1 MRLNPALLLLC
12 SSALLACSGSTGNAP
27 DAGPGGCTTARDCP
41 QTPPQVCVDQGG
53 PTKVCVIV
61 CSKNADCAAGKIC
74 EDGTCNPPGCG
85 GDSDCSG
92 GQLCLSGIC
101 GSPTQASGV
110 GSCFIT
116 PNPAVVHAGAK
127 LQLTA
132 VVKDLAGA
140 VVPFKGVTWAATGGA
155 IDTAGI
161 LTGGSAAGTTTVTA
175 TAGTKTCTAS
185 ITTFAAA
192 TESMRVVVTDSQTK
206 KPIQGAFVVIGSDPT
221 GGVGGAF
228 KKTTDATG
236 VASFANVAAGARDVH
251 VFAAHFNYAS
261 YLGTTNTDVLV
272 SLPPSVPLAQRS
284 GYEGNITTDDF
295 AKLNEKDQ
303 IVHLAFFGSGVTNSI
318 LDFSVDTLVGPS
330 RHVVVKLAGDHPVD
344 LPSGLVI
351 GVADD
356 LFLTGKYKMYS
367 EKGKRVLW
375 GLGGNIDI
383 AAVLAAA
390 GPLISGGATNIDVGA
405 LLPQLLPLLGKLQA
419 GAIAGVEAPA
429 DVAAGGT
436 PTFQS
441 QTVPLNTPLRLRA
454 AAKAPDM
461 PKVDG
466 EYVDGII
473 ALAGTSAFPM
483 GFVPLGLTAGLAA
496 KDANG
501 KKTAKVLDPSC
512 DPKGTVAC
520 NTSRLPIKLAA
531 TNNGLEGNPYGT
543 VLIALNFGG
552 LTPGSSGSIAVSGL
566 VRLQN
571 EVKFTSADQAPVTI
585 DYGTRQFMGLPNTG
599 AVTFNK
605 TTRKV
610 TMTGDAD
617 ASVQIYRFEVENGA
631 RLNWNVWMDKAG
643 AGKTVTLFDPH
654 QVDPSITD
662 PMADAGASA
671 RLIGIVT
678 TDSAS
683 NYAKLTSFGDLTLD
697 NIGNNL
703 SAFSVITI
711 PVTN

>member
-1 MRLNPALLLLC
+1 MRLNLALLLLC
-12 SSALLACSGSTGNAP
+12 SAVLTACGGTTGNGP
-27 DAGPGGCTTARDCP
+27 DAGTPGCTTARDCP

-61 CSKNADCAAGKIC
+61 CTKNADCASGKIC
-74 EDGTCNPPGCG
+74 EDGTCNSPGCG
-85 GDSDCSG
+85 GDSDCGGGMVCSSG
-92 GQLCLSGIC
+92 QCTQ
-101 GSPTQASGV
+101 PTQASGV
-110 GSCFIT
+110 GSCFVT
-116 PNPAVVHAGAK
+116 PNPAVVHAGNK
-127 LQLTA
+127 LALTA
-132 VVKDLAGA
+132 VVKDLTGTA
-140 VVPFKGVTWAATGGA
+140 VPFKGVTWAASAGT
-155 IDTAGI
+155 IDASGVLTAGA
-161 LTGGSAAGTTTVTA
+161 TAGTTTVTA
-175 TAGTKTCTAS
+175 SAGTKTCTSA
-185 ITTFAAA
+185 ITVFAAA
-192 TESMRVVVTDSQTK
+192 TTSQRVVVTDSQTK
-206 KPIQGAFVVIGSDPT
+206 KPIAGAFVVIGNDV
-221 GGVGGAF
+221 VG
-228 KKTTDATG
+228 KKVTDASG
-236 VASFANVAAGARDVH
+236 VATFDGVAAGARDVH
-251 VFAAHFNYAS
+251 AFAANYNYAS
-261 YLGTTNTDVLV
+261 YLGTTNTDVLI

-284 GYEGNITTDDF
+284 GYQGTITTDDF

-356 LFLTGKYKMYS
+356 LFQTGTYKMYS

-390 GPLISGGATNIDVGA
+390 GPLINGGTTNIDVGA

-419 GAIAGVEAPA
+419 GAIAGVEAPD

-436 PTFQS
+436 PTFQN

-501 KKTAKVLDPSC
+501 KKTAKVLDPTC

-520 NTSRLPIKLAA
+520 NTSNLPIKLAA
-531 TNNGLEGNPYGT
+531 ANNGLEGNPYGT

-552 LTPGSSGSIAVSGL
+552 LTPGSTGGIAVSGL
-566 VRLQN
+566 VKLQN
-571 EVKFTSADQAPVTI
+571 EVKFTSADQTPVAI
-585 DYGTRQFMGLPNTG
+585 DYGTRQFMTLPNTG
-599 AVTFNK
+599 AVTFSK
-605 TTRKV
+605 GTRKV
-610 TMTGDAD
+610 VLSADAD
-617 ASVQIYRFEVENGA
+617 ASVQIYRFEVENSS

-654 QVDPSITD
+654 TVDGSLVD
-662 PMADAGASA
+662 PMADANASA

-678 TDSAS
+678 TDAAN
-683 NYAKLTSFGDLTLD
+683 NYTKLTGFGDLTLD

-711 PVTN
+711 PVGN

>member
-1 MRLNPALLLLC
+1 MRLNLALLLLC
-12 SSALLACSGSTGNAP
+12 SAVLTACSGSNGTPA
-27 DAGPGGCTTARDCP
+27 DAGSGGCTTPRDCP
-41 QTPPQVCVDQGG
+41 QTPPHACIDQGG
-53 PTKVCVIV
+53 TTKVCVLI
-61 CSKNADCAAGKIC
+61 CTKNADCATGKIC
-74 EDGTCNPPGCG
+74 EDGTCNSPGCG
-85 GDSDCSG
+85 GDSDCGSG
-92 GQLCLSGIC
+92 MICSSGAC
-101 GSPTQASGV
+101 TQPTQASGV
-110 GSCFIT
+110 GSCFVT
-116 PNPAVVHAGAK
+116 PNPAVVHTGNK
-127 LQLTA
+127 LALTA
-132 VVKDLAGA
+132 VVKDTTGTA
-140 VVPFKGVTWAATGGA
+140 VPFKGVTWAASAGTIDSTGLL
-155 IDTAGI
+155 TAG
-161 LTGGSAAGTTTVTA
+161 SAGTTTVTA
-175 TAGTKTCTAS
+175 TAGTKTCTAV
-185 ITTFAAA
+185 ITVYAAA
-192 TESMRVVVTDSQTK
+192 TDSQRVVVTDSQTK
-206 KPIQGAFVVIGSDPT
+206 KPIQGAFVVLGTDVIG
-221 GGVGGAF
+221 
-228 KKTTDATG
+228 KKVTDASGVATFTG
-236 VASFANVAAGARDVH
+236 VAAGPRDVH
-251 VFAAHFNYAS
+251 AFAANYNYAS
-261 YLGTTNTDVLV
+261 YLGTTNTDVLI
-272 SLPPSVPLAQRS
+272 SLPPAVPLAQRS
-284 GYEGNITTDDF
+284 GYQGTINTDDF

-356 LFLTGKYKMYS
+356 LFQTGTYKMYS

-383 AAVLAAA
+383 AAILAAA
-390 GPLISGGATNIDVGA
+390 GPLISGGGGTIDVGS

-419 GAIAGVEAPA
+419 GAIAGVEAPP

-436 PTFQS
+436 PTFQN

-454 AAKAPDM
+454 YANAPDM

-501 KKTAKVLDPSC
+501 KKTAKVLDPTC

-520 NTSRLPIKLAA
+520 NTSKLPIKLAA
-531 TNNGLEGNPYGT
+531 ANNGLEGNPYGT

-552 LTPGSSGSIAVSGL
+552 LTPGSTGGIAVSGL
-566 VRLQN
+566 VKLQS
-571 EVKFTSADQAPVTI
+571 EVKFTSADQSPVLL
-585 DYGTRQFMGLPNTG
+585 DYGSRKFMTLPNTG
-599 AVTFNK
+599 AVTFSK
-605 TTRKV
+605 GTRKV
-610 TMTGDAD
+610 VLAADAD
-617 ASVQIYRFEVENGA
+617 ASVQIYRFEVESSS

-654 QVDPSITD
+654 TVDASLTD
-662 PMADAGASA
+662 PMADDKASA

-678 TDSAS
+678 TEAAN
-683 NYAKLTSFGDLTLD
+683 NYAKLTGFGDLTLD

-711 PVTN
+711 PVGN